1 MTRRDIRGSATPFLD
16 WGEQLRATK
25 RKRRMLG
32 RRVTAAGIGITLLGL
47 TMAFP
52 PAPRLVWNASASAP
66 IGLYAVTP
74 GAPVDPGDMVIARV
88 PDPWRMMA
96 AQRRYIPANVPLVK
110 RVAAV
115 AGDEVCALGSLIFVN
130 GTRAVERRAT
140 DAGARPMPW
149 WSGCVRLRGRQLFLL
164 MAGSPASFDGRYF
177 GVTDGGLVIGKAR
190 LLWAKPTQG
199 SNDA

>member
-1 MTRRDIRGSATPFLD
+1 MTRRDNRGSATPLLD

-25 RKRRMLG
+25 HKRRILG
-32 RRVTAAGIGITLLGL
+32 RRVAVTGIGITLLGL

-52 PAPRLVWNASASAP
+52 PAPRLAWNASASAP
-66 IGLYAVTP
+66 VGLYAVIP
-74 GAPVDPGDMVIARV
+74 GAPIDPGDMVIARV

-115 AGDEVCALGSLIFVN
+115 AGDEVCALGQEIFVN
-130 GTRAVERRAT
+130 GKWVVERRVA
-140 DAGARPMPW
+140 DARGRPMKW

-164 MAGSPASFDGRYF
+164 MPGSSASFDGRYF
-177 GVTDGGLVIGKAR
+177 GVTEGGMVVGKAR
-190 LLWAKPTQG
+190 LLWG
-199 SNDA
+199 R